1 MIGIFCTDLVQTLKW
16 QTAILLRCKAALNRA
31 PEPCSAALVAL
42 RPASERARTSR
53 VSCSASR
60 SASIDEVARAVA
72 LPDAE
77 ARLLALGFEPSTGT
91 ADEVAALIKG
101 ELPKWAGVI
110 RAAGIKPN

>member
-1 MIGIFCTDLVQTLKW
+1 
-16 QTAILLRCKAALNRA
+16 
-31 PEPCSAALVAL
+31 
-42 RPASERARTSR
+42 

-60 SASIDEVARAVA
+60 SASIDEIARAVA